1 METLKQQRHK
11 GAQVV
16 FNLFNLSITVR
27 DIFPTSKVNDS
38 NIKPDHIYF
47 C

>member
-27 DIFPTSKVNDS
+27 VSGPEERLS
-38 NIKPDHIYF
+38 
-47 C
+47 